1 MKKLALTSLLAVF
14 AISGAHAANVID
26 GNPLYMPRA
35 GHFYSVTDLYSHSEN
50 SENWTLG
57 EEFGYGV
64 TDRLAINMKTSFSE
78 TDSFDAYGW
87 DDFSLAGTFRVIDD
101 GAWKADVYGSYAVDN
116 VYPYHAPFL
125 DQGLT
130 GYTWV
135 AGIRGGYVANDWTIA
150 GHFAYEYLN
159 SKSFNWADDGWH
171 KIAVGLDAQYVIDP
185 NWNLVAGVEY
195 KTYTDDG
202 MLDLDYWTGMFGVN
216 YNIDA
221 TKYVGA
227 YVNSVMDHWKDNGEK
242 GWEVEDGFG
251 FGFKFGID
259 F

>member
-1 MKKLALTSLLAVF
+1 M
-14 AISGAHAANVID
+14 
-26 GNPLYMPRA
+26 
-35 GHFYSVTDLYSHSEN
+35 
-50 SENWTLG
+50 
-57 EEFGYGV
+57 
-64 TDRLAINMKTSFSE
+64 
-78 TDSFDAYGW
+78 
-87 DDFSLAGTFRVIDD
+87 
-101 GAWKADVYGSYAVDN
+101 
-116 VYPYHAPFL
+116 
-125 DQGLT
+125 
-130 GYTWV
+130 
-135 AGIRGGYVANDWTIA
+135 
-150 GHFAYEYLN
+150 
-159 SKSFNWADDGWH
+159 
-171 KIAVGLDAQYVIDP
+171 IDP

-251 FGFKFGID
+251 FGFKFGIY